1 MCLST
6 GGNFMEVKTWE
17 TSIDRLFEIDE
28 FGKEYIYKNYSAKL
42 DTFADAAKYLKEKFN
57 FEALSDFESEYFLEI
72 VEDFRH
78 EKWQKKIQARE
89 RRKAKKLQK

>member
-1 MCLST
+1 
-6 GGNFMEVKTWE
+6 
-17 TSIDRLFEIDE
+17 
-28 FGKEYIYKNYSAKL
+28 
-42 DTFADAAKYLKEKFN
+42 N